1 MIGLQ
6 PIHILIII
14 LVGLIIF
21 APGRLPL
28 VIRGWK
34 KMVSEVKKGATDD
47 IPRDR
52 SQAGTNKKS
61 DLSTK

>member
-14 LVGLIIF
+14 LIGLILF

-34 KMVSEVKKGATDD
+34 KMVSEVKKGATGD
-47 IPRDR
+47 IRR
-52 SQAGTNKKS
+52 SRPEAATNKKT

>member
-14 LVGLIIF
+14 LIGLLLF

-34 KMVSEVKKGATDD
+34 KMVSEAKKGVTD
-47 IPRDR
+47 PVGRAKTTTEAK
-52 SQAGTNKKS
+52 QKS
-61 DLSTK
+61 NLSSK